1 MAIVSRGALR
11 DSTSIPSVPSR
22 LKRTGPAPSGRG
34 REYQNGVPACSSGAS
49 SGDEHPRARRTL
61 FRPQQAGPCGNAGP
75 ERSIQRGGKTA
86 KPEEVRDREQM
97 REENRGNGSGRDRQ
111 NARRSG
117 KREQRAATATPMRQW
132 NPARSGLRQELP
144 PLPAGSGGRRHS
156 SLAAGQRIGR
166 PVQRRPFEA
175 LKGAGLPVNSS
186 SS

>member
-11 DSTSIPSVPSR
+11 DSTSTPSVLPSR
-22 LKRTGPAPSGRG
+22 LERTDQRRPPGAESTRTVSRRAPVGRPAEMNIQGPAGLCFAHSRPAPAATQGR
-34 REYQNGVPACSSGAS
+34 R
-49 SGDEHPRARRTL
+49 DR
-61 FRPQQAGPCGNAGP
+61 F
-75 ERSIQRGGKTA
+75 RGGKTA

-97 REENRGNGSGRDRQ
+97 REENRGNGSERDRQ

-166 PVQRRPFEA
+166 PVERRPFEA

>member
-61 FRPQQAGPCGNAGP
+61 FRHSRPAPAATQG
-75 ERSIQRGGKTA
+75 RRDRFRGGKTA
-86 KPEEVRDREQM
+86 KPEEVRDRVQM
-97 REENRGNGSGRDRQ
+97 REENRGNGSERDRQ